1 MAQFTSLVVSYGKN
15 VLRSRPRDD
24 DDFGFSGGCQ
34 HLNQIP
40 NALVLTNQKAT
51 TTPSSPF

>member
-15 VLRSRPRDD
+15 VLRSRPHDD

-51 TTPSSPF
+51 TTPSSPY